1 MLFWRVSKSA
11 KSTVN
16 NSRGLLFDA
25 YQERLGEICNEL
37 PRLCGEHVFRWGQY
51 QDEEKNGR
59 SYKCKD
65 RVSIDL
71 GRGDNS
77 RITGYVVQV
86 AERFVTYIRE
96 DTMFLAEP
104 IIAVLGACWGTEEL
118 GWNERSRKKLRD
130 VRQQSSG
137 FENYKL

>member
-51 QDEEKNGR
+51 RDEEKNGR

-86 AERFVTYIRE
+86 AERFVTYVHE
-96 DTMFLAEP
+96 DTLFWAAPVFDDANNFQLMHIRPYIGEVVECFDP
-104 IIAVLGACWGTEEL
+104 I
-118 GWNERSRKKLRD
+118 ER
-130 VRQQSSG
+130 V
-137 FENYKL
+137 